1 MADLLFIVIVIAF
14 FGLAGLL
21 VKVCDHIIGPEES
34 VVSAA
39 EQLATEEEGVAA

>member
-1 MADLLFIVIVIAF
+1 MADLISVLGIIGF
-14 FGLAGLL
+14 FGVAGLL

-39 EQLATEEEGVAA
+39 DQLATEDETVAA

>member
-1 MADLLFIVIVIAF
+1 MADVIAVLGIIGF
-14 FGLAGLL
+14 FGVAGLL

-39 EQLATEEEGVAA
+39 DQELQNEVAA

>member
-1 MADLLFIVIVIAF
+1 MADVISVLGIIGF
-14 FGLAGLL
+14 FGVAGLL
-21 VKVCDHIIGPEES
+21 VKVCDRIIGPEES

>member
-1 MADLLFIVIVIAF
+1 MADLISILGIIGF
-14 FGLAGLL
+14 FGVAGLL

-39 EQLATEEEGVAA
+39 DQLATEGEEVAA